1 MIAVEVS
8 AFGESDV
15 LRLVERAEPTPG
27 PGEVAIR
34 VERSA
39 LNASDLL
46 QRAGL
51 YPGGPKPPFVAGQEA
66 SGVVIAHGQGVT
78 SPPIGARVSAIAAT
92 GLCADVAVVA
102 AAACVAWPDEVSA
115 DQRAALPIALL
126 TSHHALVDRARAI
139 TGEVT
144 VIHGAAGGVGS
155 VAVQVAHELG
165 LEVIA
170 TSSASHVS
178 HVLADRVC
186 SYDDLRATV
195 PGGADI
201 VLDPVGGAVFRAS
214 TAILRPFGRIV
225 VIGAASGEP
234 QQIDA
239 IKLVHR
245 SHAVIGVHL
254 RHLLERA
261 DLLAR
266 TLETCRPWVIAG
278 HVRARVTTLP
288 IADIRHAHDQ
298 LAARA
303 VIGKLV
309 IAIS

>member
-1 MIAVEVS
+1 VIAVEVS
-8 AFGESDV
+8 RFGEPDV
-15 LRLVERAEPTPG
+15 LQLVERDDPAPG
-27 PGEVAIR
+27 PGEIAIR
-34 VERSA
+34 VERCA

-51 YPGGPKPPFVAGQEA
+51 YPGGPKPPFIAGQEA
-66 SGVVIAHGQGVT
+66 SGIVIAHGPGVA

-92 GLCADVAVVA
+92 GLCAERAVVA
-102 AAACVAWPDEVSA
+102 AAACVAWPSEVSA
-115 DQRAALPIALL
+115 DQCAALPIALL
-126 TSHHALVDRARAI
+126 TSCHALLDRARAAA
-139 TGEVT
+139 GEVT
-144 VIHGAAGGVGS
+144 VIHGAAGGFGS
-155 VAVQVAHELG
+155 IAVQVARELG

-170 TSSASHVS
+170 TSSPTHVS
-178 HVLADRVC
+178 QVDADRVC

-195 PGGADI
+195 PGGVDI

-214 TAILRPFGRIV
+214 IAILRPFGRIV
-225 VIGAASGEP
+225 VVGAASGEP

-261 DLLAR
+261 DLLSR
-266 TLETCRPWVIAG
+266 TLATCTPWVIQG
-278 HVRARVTTLP
+278 RVRARVTTLP
-288 IADIRHAHDQ
+288 LTDIRHAHEW
-298 LAARA
+298 LAART

-309 IAIS
+309 IAVS